1 MNEKRTENFRR
12 NEDLEWL
19 LKDINSLLAE
29 QEQKIAVPDKQ
40 NFPVIFVVGALRS
53 GTTLMTQWIASTREI
68 AYPSNMLSRFYQAPI
83 IGAKI
88 QRLLTDPKYNF
99 RNEIL
104 DFTSSQNF
112 QSNNGKTQ
120 GALSPNEFWYFW
132 RRFIKFPDD
141 IDYLPDEELINKSD
155 WKTMKKELIGMMD
168 VFEKPFS
175 LKGMICNYNIK
186 FLNQIFDKAIFIYVK
201 RNPYTNM
208 KSILKA
214 RERQSGNINDWYSFH
229 IPEYT
234 HLIKISDPIIQVAG
248 QVYHINQAIQ
258 NGLENIEEN
267 RKIIVPYEDFCD
279 NPKKYY
285 EQLTEKLFS
294 QGCKISRE
302 YYGETRFS
310 VTRTEVDPHFIS
322 CYEKYVEEYENR
334 N

>member
-1 MNEKRTENFRR
+1 MNERRTENFRR

-29 QEQKIAVPDKQ
+29 PEQKIAVPDKQ

-53 GTTLMTQWIASTREI
+53 GTTLMTQWIASTGEI

-208 KSILKA
+208 ESILKA
-214 RERQSGNINDWYSFH
+214 RERQSGNINNWYSFH

-285 EQLTEKLFS
+285 EQLTDKLLS
-294 QGCKISRE
+294 QGCKINRE

-310 VTRTEVDPHFIS
+310 VTRTEADPHLIS

-334 N
+334 K